1 MSTDHTSEV
10 QLWQPGHFTTKD
22 MSTKQSSTL
31 RCPKSLITLQ
41 GLWRPGLE
49 RPIVRLQTSG
59 LGLVVGMDG
68 VGRRAT
74 IIGTGVH
81 AAHRAYFLAAF
92 LSRIYST

>member
-1 MSTDHTSEV
+1 M
-10 QLWQPGHFTTKD
+10 
-22 MSTKQSSTL
+22 
-31 RCPKSLITLQ
+31 
-41 GLWRPGLE
+41 E